1 MSRAAG
7 RGQDRMVIS
16 DLYTVRGVHS
26 GDRCYVPIDLPQA
39 ERAHLLVRQAGLV
52 EMIDTW
58 LAEDGYKPKAGGRPP
73 AYTIEQVLTLF
84 VLLALES
91 QKLHV
96 TLLRDAVMTRLT
108 DNARDYLGIEP
119 PSTKW
124 LHKPAAVYQRLW
136 RATRHVLKAIDP
148 HPDEQRH
155 SRYPIKEWYRVKDAR
170 DHDLEARRFARLREF
185 NNALIWATIEG
196 LPPDLMSRWDGTI
209 AVDGTHIPTVKKGI
223 TSRSQRASSEPNAGW
238 YTRTHEEIER
248 DGKPHIKVVWAWDAA
263 LAVMANPGPGGYFPR
278 LILGMSMDKPGAA
291 PAQNAMT
298 ALNNV
303 LEADLPRGYMVG
315 DRAYYPGAKPE
326 TWQTLIRK
334 AGYKI
339 VGDLM
344 IQKTPQGI
352 KYGVGVQ
359 DSFGGALLVD
369 GTWMC
374 PAIPKGLAEA
384 TMDFSDG
391 TITEDEKKTRQKR
404 QQAYHLRAKEA
415 PRDNG
420 SQCFKC
426 PASGPGATV
435 DCPLKAMAPKAKGQ
449 PRRPKIREEDLPKHP
464 GPICTNANSMT
475 IPAEAGAKYKQSLPW
490 ESEEWKLAYHYPRNT
505 IEGKNGYIKDDAGGS
520 VASHGRRLLRGVAG
534 QFFLT
539 GIMIAAENVRATEAL
554 LRKKD
559 SNEAYSPDP
568 TPPPP
573 TNLQTRREQLT
584 HPTDLPNA
592 PPLAA

>member
-1 MSRAAG
+1 MSKPAG
-7 RGQDRMVIS
+7 RGRAGMTIS
-16 DLYTVRGVHS
+16 TLLDKEGVHS
-26 GDRCYVPIDLPQA
+26 ANRRHVSIHVLQV
-39 ERAHLLVRQAGLV
+39 ESAHVLVREARLV
-52 EMIDTW
+52 EMVDAW
-58 LAEDGYKPKAGGRPP
+58 RAEDGYDPKEGGRPP
-73 AYTIEQVLTLF
+73 AYTTEQILILF
-84 VLLALES
+84 VLLALEG
-91 QKLHV
+91 QDLHI
-96 TLLRDAVMTRLT
+96 TLLRDVVMTRLT
-108 DNARDYLGIEP
+108 DNAREYLGIKP

-124 LHKPAAVYQRLW
+124 LHQPAAVYQRLW
-136 RATRHVLKAIDP
+136 RSTRHALEPIDP

-155 SRYPIKEWYRVKDAR
+155 RRYTKDEWKRILAER
-170 DHDLEARRFARLREF
+170 DPDFEAKRFARLREF
-185 NNALIWATIEG
+185 NNAIIWSTVQA
-196 LPPDLMSRWDGTI
+196 LPSRLLSQWDGTI
-209 AVDGTHIPTVKKGI
+209 GVDGTHIPTVTKGT
-223 TSRSQRASSEPNAGW
+223 TSRSKRVSSEPNAGW
-238 YTRTHEEIER
+238 YNRTHEDIVR
-248 DGKPHIKVVWAWDAA
+248 DGKPHIKVEWAWDAA

-278 LILGMSMDKPGAA
+278 LILGMSMDKPGVA

-303 LEADLPRGYMVG
+303 LKADLPRGYMVG

-326 TWQTLIRK
+326 TWQSLIRE
-334 AGYKI
+334 AGFMI

-359 DSFGGALLVD
+359 DSFGGALLID

-384 TMDFSDG
+384 TMDFSNGD
-391 TITEDEKKTRQKR
+391 ITEDEKNTRR
-404 QQAYHLRAKEA
+404 DRRDAYHLRAKEA

-435 DCPLKAMAPKAKGQ
+435 DCPLKDLAPKAKDQ
-449 PRRPKIREEDLPKHP
+449 PRRPKIRQEDLPEHP

-475 IPAEAGAKYKQSLPW
+475 IPAKAGAKYKQSLPW
-490 ESEEWKLAYHYPRNT
+490 ESEEWNRAYHYPRNT
-505 IEGKNGYIKDDAGGS
+505 IEGKNGYIKNSKGGS
-520 VASHGRRLLRGVAG
+520 VASHDRRRLRGVAG

-539 GIMIAAENVRATEAL
+539 GIMIAAENIRAIEEFL
-554 LRKKD
+554 HGERSK
-559 SNEAYSPDP
+559 EAYSPDP
-568 TPPPP
+568 APPPP
-573 TNLQTRREQLT
+573 TNIQTRRQQLT